1 MRLLFMLNSGFDT
14 YGPSLHLYKALFE
27 DLLKAGH
34 KIHLLESV
42 STRKDPVVPDSI
54 EHHPNFSYE
63 LIPLTIANKN
73 QFAKRYLVGVQY
85 SFRARKFL
93 KKCKGKFD
101 VVHVQSCPWAPFLV
115 SIVKNT
121 LKIPAVFNVQDMFPG
136 SSIAA
141 GVMPRKWMQKFFYN
155 FQRIAY
161 KKADM
166 ITVISEDMKARVVS
180 QGVPAEKVRVIVNW
194 YDDSFVKEIPWE
206 DNKFAKKYNMSKDK
220 FYVQYAGTMGFVFDY
235 KMVLTVAENLK
246 NYNDIIFQM
255 IGFGSQY
262 DQFIAEAKERKLDN
276 IVFYPLEPQP
286 MVPHVYS
293 ACSICFIPLKRDIIG
308 NSVPSKAGLLMSCRR
323 VIVNSVDEW
332 SDYYKMFER
341 EDMGLSASNLDPKAV
356 TDAILTLY
364 NDREL
369 IEHFANNA
377 QPYGKAYYSRT
388 VNTKLYNDLYIE
400 LGNNYKEK
408 AQKENV

>member
-1 MRLLFMLNSGFDT
+1 MKLLFMLNSGFDT

-34 KIHLLESV
+34 TIHLLESV
-42 STRKDPVVPDSI
+42 STRKDPVIPNSI
-54 EHHPNFSYE
+54 ENQPNFSYE
-63 LIPLTIANKN
+63 LIPLTITKKN
-73 QFAKRYLVGVQY
+73 QFARRYLAGVQY
-85 SFRARKFL
+85 SFRAKKYL
-93 KKCKGKFD
+93 KKCKGQYD

-121 LKIPAVFNVQDMFPG
+121 LKIPTVFNVQDMFPG
-136 SSIAA
+136 SSIAS
-141 GVMPRKWMQKFFYN
+141 GVMPKKWMQKFFYA
-155 FQRIAY
+155 FQKIAY
-161 KKADM
+161 RKADI
-166 ITVISEDMKARVVS
+166 ITVISEDMKARVVT
-180 QGVPAEKVRVIVNW
+180 QGVSAEKVRVIVNW

-206 DNKFAKKYNMSKDK
+206 ENKFVQKYNMSKDI

-246 NYNDIIFQM
+246 KYKDIVFQM

-262 DQFIAEAKERKLDN
+262 DQFIAEAKERGLDN

-332 SDYYKMFER
+332 SDYYQMFER
-341 EDMGLSASNLDPKAV
+341 EDMGLSASNLDSDAV
-356 TDAILTLY
+356 TAAILKLY

-377 QPYGKAYYSRT
+377 QPYGKSYYSRT
-388 VNTKLYNDLYIE
+388 VNTKLYNDLYVE
-400 LGNNYKEK
+400 MGGWKK
-408 AQKENV
+408 

>member
-1 MRLLFMLNSGFDT
+1 MRILFVLDSGFDT
-14 YGPSLHLYKALFE
+14 YGPSLHLYKALLE

-34 KIHLLESV
+34 TIHLIESV
-42 STRKDPVVPDSI
+42 STRKDPVIP
-54 EHHPNFSYE
+54 ETLEKHPNFSYE
-63 LIPLTIANKN
+63 LIPIAIVKKSH
-73 QFAKRYLVGVQY
+73 FALRYLAGVQY
-85 SFRARKFL
+85 CFRTIPSL

-101 VVHVQSCPWAPFLV
+101 VVHVQSCPWAQFAV
-115 SIVKNT
+115 SFAKKYVGAPT
-121 LKIPAVFNVQDMFPG
+121 VFNVQDMFPG

-141 GVMPRKWMQKFFYN
+141 GVMPRKWMQKIFYAI
-155 FQRIAY
+155 QKIGY

-166 ITVISEDMKARVVS
+166 ISVISEDMKDRVVA
-180 QGVPAEKVRVIVNW
+180 QGVPPEKVHVIVNW

-206 DNKFAKKYNMSKDK
+206 ENKFVKKYNMSKDK

-246 NYNDIIFQM
+246 KYKDIVFQM

-262 DQFIAEAKERKLDN
+262 DQFIAEARERGVDN

-332 SDYYKMFER
+332 SDYYKMFGR
-341 EDMGLSASNLDPKAV
+341 EDMGLSASNLDSDAV
-356 TDAILTLY
+356 TAAILKLY

-377 QPYGKAYYSRT
+377 QPYGKSYYSRT
-388 VNTKLYNDLYIE
+388 VNTAKYEQLYKKLSL
-400 LGNNYKEK
+400 LKK
-408 AQKENV
+408 K

>member
-1 MRLLFMLNSGFDT
+1 MLNSGFDT

-27 DLLKAGH
+27 DLLRAGH

-63 LIPLTIANKN
+63 LIPLSIVNKN
-73 QFAKRYLVGVQY
+73 QFVKRYLVGVQY
-85 SFRARKFL
+85 SFRARKYL

-121 LKIPAVFNVQDMFPG
+121 LKIPTVFNVQDMFPG

-141 GVMPRKWMQKFFYN
+141 GVMPRKWMQKFFYR

-161 KKADM
+161 KKADV
-166 ITVISEDMKARVVS
+166 ITVISEDMKARVVA
-180 QGVPAEKVRVIVNW
+180 QNVPAEKVRVIVNW
-194 YDDSFVKEIPWE
+194 YDDSFVEEIPWDE
-206 DNKFAKKYNMSKDK
+206 NKFVKKYNMSKDK

-246 NYNDIIFQM
+246 SYNDIIFQM

-276 IVFYPLEPQP
+276 IIFYPLEPQP

-341 EDMGLSASNLDPKAV
+341 EDMGISASNLDSKAV
-356 TDAILTLY
+356 TEAILALY

-388 VNTKLYNDLYIE
+388 VNTKLYNDLYVE

-408 AQKENV
+408 S

>member
-1 MRLLFMLNSGFDT
+1 MRILFVLDSGFDT
-14 YGPSLHLYKALFE
+14 YGPSLHLYKALLE

-34 KIHLLESV
+34 TIHLIESV
-42 STRKDPVVPDSI
+42 STRKDPVIP
-54 EHHPNFSYE
+54 ETLENHPNFSYE
-63 LIPLTIANKN
+63 LIPIAIVKKSH
-73 QFAKRYLVGVQY
+73 FALRYLAGVQY
-85 SFRARKFL
+85 CFRTIPSL

-101 VVHVQSCPWAPFLV
+101 VVHVQSCPWAQFAV
-115 SIVKNT
+115 SFAKNYVGAPT
-121 LKIPAVFNVQDMFPG
+121 VFNIQDMFPG

-141 GVMPRKWMQKFFYN
+141 GVMPRKWMQKIFYAVQKIGYN
-155 FQRIAY
+155 
-161 KKADM
+161 KADM
-166 ITVISEDMKARVVS
+166 ISVISEDMKARVVA
-180 QGVPAEKVRVIVNW
+180 QGVPSEKVHVIVNW

-206 DNKFAKKYNMSKDK
+206 ENKFVKKYNMSKDK

-246 NYNDIIFQM
+246 QYKDIVFQM

-262 DQFIAEAKERKLDN
+262 DQFIAEAKERGLDN

-341 EDMGLSASNLDPKAV
+341 EDMGLSASNLDSDAV
-356 TDAILTLY
+356 TAAILKLY

-377 QPYGKAYYSRT
+377 QPYGKSYYSRT
-388 VNTKLYNDLYIE
+388 VNTAKYEQLYKKLSL
-400 LGNNYKEK
+400 LKK
-408 AQKENV
+408 K

>member
-1 MRLLFMLNSGFDT
+1 MKLLFMLNSGFDT

-34 KIHLLESV
+34 TIHLLESV
-42 STRKDPVVPDSI
+42 STRKDPVIPDSI
-54 EHHPNFSYE
+54 ENHPNFSYE
-63 LIPLTIANKN
+63 LIPLTITKKN
-73 QFAKRYLVGVQY
+73 QFAKRYLAGVQY
-85 SFRARKFL
+85 SFRAKKHL
-93 KKCKGKFD
+93 KNCKGKYD

-121 LKIPAVFNVQDMFPG
+121 LKIPTVFNVQDMFPG
-136 SSIAA
+136 SSIAS
-141 GVMPRKWMQKFFYN
+141 GVMPKKWMQKFFYA
-155 FQRIAY
+155 FQKVAY
-161 KKADM
+161 RKADI
-166 ITVISEDMKARVVS
+166 ITVISEDMKARVVA

-206 DNKFAKKYNMSKDK
+206 ENKFVKKYNMTKDK

-246 NYNDIIFQM
+246 KYKDIVFQM

-262 DQFIAEAKERKLDN
+262 DQFIAEASDRGLDN

-332 SDYYKMFER
+332 SDYYQMFER
-341 EDMGLSASNLDPKAV
+341 EDIGLSASNLDSDAV
-356 TDAILTLY
+356 TAAILKLY
-364 NDREL
+364 NDRDL

-377 QPYGKAYYSRT
+377 QPYGKSYYSRT
-388 VNTKLYNDLYIE
+388 VNTKLYNDLYVE
-400 LGNNYKEK
+400 MGGWKK
-408 AQKENV
+408 

>member
-1 MRLLFMLNSGFDT
+1 MRILFVLDSGFDT
-14 YGPSLHLYKALFE
+14 YGPSLHLYKALLE

-34 KIHLLESV
+34 TIHLIESV
-42 STRKDPVVPDSI
+42 STRKDPVIP
-54 EHHPNFSYE
+54 ETLENHPHFSYE
-63 LIPLTIANKN
+63 LIPIAVVKKSH
-73 QFAKRYLVGVQY
+73 FALRYLAGVQY
-85 SFRARKFL
+85 CFRTIPSL

-101 VVHVQSCPWAPFLV
+101 VVHVQSCPWAQFAVTFAKKYVGAP
-115 SIVKNT
+115 T
-121 LKIPAVFNVQDMFPG
+121 VFNVQDMFPG

-141 GVMPRKWMQKFFYN
+141 GVMPRKWMQKIFYAI
-155 FQRIAY
+155 QKIGY
-161 KKADM
+161 KNADM
-166 ITVISEDMKARVVS
+166 VSVISEDMKARVVA
-180 QGVPAEKVRVIVNW
+180 QGVPPEKVHVIVNW

-206 DNKFAKKYNMSKDK
+206 ENKFVKKYNMSKDK

-246 NYNDIIFQM
+246 KYKDIVFQM

-262 DQFIAEAKERKLDN
+262 DQFIAEANKRGLDN

-341 EDMGLSASNLDPKAV
+341 EDMGLSASNLDSDAV
-356 TDAILTLY
+356 TSAILKLY

-377 QPYGKAYYSRT
+377 QPYGKSYYSRT
-388 VNTKLYNDLYIE
+388 VNTAKYGQL
-400 LGNNYKEK
+400 YKELSLLK
-408 AQKENV
+408 KK

>member
-1 MRLLFMLNSGFDT
+1 MKLLFMLNSGFDT

-34 KIHLLESV
+34 TIHLLESV
-42 STRKDPVVPDSI
+42 STRKDPVIPNSI
-54 EHHPNFSYE
+54 ENQPNFSYE
-63 LIPLTIANKN
+63 LIPLTITKKN
-73 QFAKRYLVGVQY
+73 QFARRYLAGVQY
-85 SFRARKFL
+85 SFRAKKYL
-93 KKCKGKFD
+93 KKCKGQYD

-121 LKIPAVFNVQDMFPG
+121 LKIPTVFNVQDMFPG
-136 SSIAA
+136 SSIAS
-141 GVMPRKWMQKFFYN
+141 GVMPKKWMQKFFYA
-155 FQRIAY
+155 FQKIAY
-161 KKADM
+161 RKADI
-166 ITVISEDMKARVVS
+166 ITVISEDMKARVVT
-180 QGVPAEKVRVIVNW
+180 QGVSAEKVRVIVNW

-206 DNKFAKKYNMSKDK
+206 ENKFVQKYNMSKDI

-235 KMVLTVAENLK
+235 KMVLNVAENLK
-246 NYNDIIFQM
+246 KYKDIVFQM

-262 DQFIAEAKERKLDN
+262 DQFIAEAKERGLDN

-332 SDYYKMFER
+332 SDYYQMFER
-341 EDMGLSASNLDPKAV
+341 EDMGLSASNLDSEAV
-356 TDAILTLY
+356 TAAILKLY

-377 QPYGKAYYSRT
+377 QPYGKSYYSRT
-388 VNTKLYNDLYIE
+388 VNTKLYNDLYVE
-400 LGNNYKEK
+400 MGGWKK
-408 AQKENV
+408 

>member
-1 MRLLFMLNSGFDT
+1 MKLLFVLDSGFDT

-27 DLLKAGH
+27 DLLKYGH
-34 KIHLLESV
+34 TVHLIESI
-42 STRKDPVVPDSI
+42 STRKDPEIPDSLKN
-54 EHHPNFSYE
+54 HPNFSYE
-63 LIPLTIANKN
+63 LVPIAVVKKSH
-73 QFAKRYLVGVQY
+73 FALRYLAGVQY
-85 SFRARKFL
+85 CFRTIKRL

-101 VVHVQSCPWAPFLV
+101 VVHVQSCPWAQFAVPFAKKYAGGPV
-115 SIVKNT
+115 
-121 LKIPAVFNVQDMFPG
+121 VFNVQDMFPG
-136 SSIAA
+136 SSIAS
-141 GVMPRKWMQKFFYN
+141 GIMPHKWMQKIFYSL
-155 FQRIAY
+155 QKIGYR
-161 KKADM
+161 KADV
-166 ITVISEDMKARVVS
+166 ITVISEDMKARVMA
-180 QGVPAEKVRVIVNW
+180 QGVPAEKIVVIPDW

-206 DNKFAKKYNMSKDK
+206 ENKFVKKYSMTKDK

-246 NYNDIIFQM
+246 KYEDIVFQM

-262 DQFIAEAKERKLDN
+262 DQFIAEAKERGLDN

-341 EDMGLSASNLDPKAV
+341 EDMGLSASNLDSDAV
-356 TDAILTLY
+356 TAAILKLY

-377 QPYGKAYYSRT
+377 QPYGKSYFSRT
-388 VNTKLYNDLYIE
+388 VNTKLYNDLYVE
-400 LGNNYKEK
+400 MGSR
-408 AQKENV
+408 

>member
-1 MRLLFMLNSGFDT
+1 MKLLFMLNSGFDT

-34 KIHLLESV
+34 TIHLLESV
-42 STRKDPVVPDSI
+42 STRKDPVIPDSI
-54 EHHPNFSYE
+54 ENHPNFSYD
-63 LIPLTIANKN
+63 LIPLTITQKN
-73 QFAKRYLVGVQY
+73 QFARRYMAGVQY
-85 SFRARKFL
+85 SFRAKKYL
-93 KKCKGKFD
+93 KKCKGKYD

-121 LKIPAVFNVQDMFPG
+121 LKIPTVFNVQDMFPG
-136 SSIAA
+136 SSIAS
-141 GVMPRKWMQKFFYN
+141 GVMPKKWMQKFFYA
-155 FQRIAY
+155 FQKIAY
-161 KKADM
+161 RKADI
-166 ITVISEDMKARVVS
+166 ITVISEDMKARVVA
-180 QGVPAEKVRVIVNW
+180 QGVSAEKVRVIVNW

-206 DNKFAKKYNMSKDK
+206 ENKFVQKYNMSKDI

-246 NYNDIIFQM
+246 KYKDIVFQM

-262 DQFIAEAKERKLDN
+262 NQFIAEAKERGLDN

-341 EDMGLSASNLDPKAV
+341 EDMGLSASNLDSDAV
-356 TDAILTLY
+356 TAAILKLY

-377 QPYGKAYYSRT
+377 QPYGKSYYSRT
-388 VNTKLYNDLYIE
+388 VNTKLYNDLYVE
-400 LGNNYKEK
+400 MGGWKK
-408 AQKENV
+408 